1 MSLIRLCLVHVKYFP
16 ENKYFSQMLFSG
28 KENVFRLFGCLG
40 IHFTE
45 NQFRCLVRS
54 NILRKMHS
62 VLRKINSHVWFG
74 QTFYEKWNLFFYGKS
89 IPMFGLWI
97 ILRKIW
103 NALQIQA
110 PALPR
115 QTCNNTKLII
125 NFNIKNN
132 HPNSS
137 TCIA

>member
-16 ENKYFSQMLFSG
+16 KNKYFSQMLFSG

-54 NILRKMHS
+54 NILWKMHS
-62 VLRKINSHVWFG
+62 VLQKINSHVWFG
-74 QTFYEKWNLFFYGKS
+74 QTFYKKWNLFFYEKS
-89 IPMFGLWI
+89 ILMFGLWI

-110 PALPR
+110 LALPR
-115 QTCNNTKLII
+115 QTCYNTKLIN